1 MKALARAIGGVA
13 ITILFSAAHAGA
25 AGTNL
30 LTISGSPYTENF
42 DGMGTGSS
50 QPPLGWNGGTLT
62 GASTTNGVIANIGS
76 FSASTGNSTTSGNFN
91 YGNSGG
97 SDRSIGS
104 LAASTTTRAT
114 QVLFVNNTGFAIT
127 NLTISYDGEQW
138 RDGGNTTSIN
148 SLGLTFSQ
156 NSIGGLTNFTLAGA
170 SFNFSAPK
178 NGSAAATLDGNLAA
192 NQVTAIGGNL
202 AVSIADGEV
211 FALRWIDSDDAGN
224 DDALAIDNFSLGYSL
239 NVIPEPSTIAL
250 VGLALAGAF
259 LIRRRR

>member
-1 MKALARAIGGVA
+1 MLVGGSVPKE
-13 ITILFSAAHAGA
+13 
-25 AGTNL
+25 GTQNVHRFL
-30 LTISGSPYTENF
+30 PYLWRF
-42 DGMGTGSS
+42 G
-50 QPPLGWNGGTLT
+50 L
-62 GASTTNGVIANIGS
+62 
-76 FSASTGNSTTSGNFN
+76 TSGNFN

-114 QVLFVNNTGFAIT
+114 QVLFVNNTGLTIT

-156 NSIGGLTNFTLAGA
+156 SSVGGLTNFAAVGT
-170 SFNFSAPK
+170 SFNFLAPQ
-178 NGSAAATLDGNLAA
+178 NGASQATLNGNLAA
-192 NQVTAIGGNL
+192 NQVTGIGGDF
-202 AVSIADGEV
+202 AVKIADGEV

-239 NVIPEPSTIAL
+239 NAIPEPSSVMLVGMGLVSAL
-250 VGLALAGAF
+250 V
-259 LIRRRR
+259 IRRRRAK